1 MVRVLRAA
9 AAQMG
14 PTQKADSREHTLG
27 RMLALL
33 EEAAGRGASL
43 VVFPE
48 LAFTTFFP
56 RWLLEGEALDQYFE
70 RSIPNPAIAKLF
82 DRARALR
89 VGFYVGYAELTP
101 DRRRYNCAIL
111 VDRDGEILG
120 RYRKVHL
127 PGSVEPRPGARYQQL
142 EKRYF
147 DYGDLGFPAFR
158 AGSAWAH
165 AIMGMMICNDRRW
178 PESWRVLGLQGV
190 ELVCIGYNSAA
201 YDPNGGSTEDAA
213 LRTFHSTLV
222 TQANAYMNAT
232 WAISCNGGEGGRGG
246 RLRADRRLLH
256 RRSQWSHRR
265 AGQDLGRRADRR
277 RRRSRSL
284 PPGQGQDVQ
293 FRGPSAAGAIQGDHR
308 TRRRRRAGCA
318 RRGLTKWHGA
328 GNATDRQRS

>member
-14 PTQKADSREHTLG
+14 PTQKADTREHTLS

-56 RWLLEGEALDQYFE
+56 RWLLEGEALDHYFE
-70 RSIPNPAIAKLF
+70 RGMPNPNVAALF

-101 DRRRYNCAIL
+101 DGRRYNCAIL
-111 VDRDGEILG
+111 VDRDGELLG

-127 PGSVEPRPGARYQQL
+127 PGSVEPRQGARYQQL

-147 DYGDLGFPAFR
+147 EYGDLGFPAFR
-158 AGSAWAH
+158 SGSAWAH

-201 YDPNGGSTEDAA
+201 YDPNGGGTERRLLAHLPFYAGDAGQR
-213 LRTFHSTLV
+213 LHERDLGDL
-222 TQANAYMNAT
+222 
-232 WAISCNGGEGGRGG
+232 GGEGRRGG

-256 RRSQWSHRR
+256 RRSQWPHCR
-265 AGQDLGRRADRR
+265 AGRNAD
-277 RRRSRSL
+277 
-284 PPGQGQDVQ
+284 
-293 FRGPSAAGAIQGDHR
+293 
-308 TRRRRRAGCA
+308 
-318 RRGLTKWHGA
+318 
-328 GNATDRQRS
+328 

>member
-1 MVRVLRAA
+1 MVRILRAA
-9 AAQMG
+9 VAQMG

-27 RMLALL
+27 RMLELL
-33 EEAAGRGASL
+33 ETAATRGASL

-56 RWLLEGEALDQYFE
+56 RWYLEGDALDQYFE
-70 RSIPNPAIAKLF
+70 RGMPNPAVQRLF

-89 VGFYVGYAELTP
+89 VGFYVGYAEQTP
-101 DRRRYNCAIL
+101 DGRRYNCSIL

-127 PGSVEPRPGARYQQL
+127 PGSVEPRAGARYQQL

-147 DYGDLGFPAFR
+147 GYGDLGFPAFR
-158 AGSAWAH
+158 AGPDWGH

-190 ELVCIGYNSAA
+190 ELVCVGYNSAA
-201 YDPNGGSTEDAA
+201 YDPNGGATEDAA

-232 WAISCNGGEGGRGG
+232 WAIAVAKAGDEDGSGLIGGSCIVDPNGRIVAEAETLGDEVVV
-246 RLRADRRLLH
+246 ADLDLDLCRQGKDKMFNFGAH
-256 RRSQWSHRR
+256 RRPEQYAVITER
-265 AGQDLGRRADRR
+265 AGVVE
-277 RRRSRSL
+277 
-284 PPGQGQDVQ
+284 P
-293 FRGPSAAGAIQGDHR
+293 AALDAV
-308 TRRRRRAGCA
+308 
-318 RRGLTKWHGA
+318 
-328 GNATDRQRS
+328 

>member
-1 MVRVLRAA
+1 MLVRVLRAA

-14 PTQKADSREHTLG
+14 PTQKADTRERTLG
-27 RMLALL
+27 RMLRLL
-33 EEAAGRGASL
+33 ETAAERGASL

-56 RWLLEGEALDQYFE
+56 RWFIEGEALDDYYE
-70 RSIPNPAIAKLF
+70 RCMPNPAVRQLF

-89 VGFYVGYAELTP
+89 IGFYVGYAEMTP
-101 DRRRYNCAIL
+101 EGRRFNCSIL

-127 PGSVEPRPGARYQQL
+127 PGSVEPRAGARYQQL

-158 AGSAWAH
+158 AGPGWRH

-190 ELVCIGYNSAA
+190 ELVCVGYNSAA
-201 YDPNGGSTEDAA
+201 YDPNGGVTEDAA

-232 WAISCNGGEGGRGG
+232 WAIAVAKAGDEDGSGLIGGSCIVDPNGCIVAEAQT
-246 RLRADRRLLH
+246 LADEVIVADIDLDLCRQGKDKMFNFAAH
-256 RRSQWSHRR
+256 RRPEQYTVITER
-265 AGQDLGRRADRR
+265 AGVVEPVVLDANVGVGTPA
-277 RRRSRSL
+277 
-284 PPGQGQDVQ
+284 
-293 FRGPSAAGAIQGDHR
+293 
-308 TRRRRRAGCA
+308 
-318 RRGLTKWHGA
+318 
-328 GNATDRQRS
+328 

>member
-1 MVRVLRAA
+1 VARVLRAA

-14 PTQKADSREHTLG
+14 PTQRSDTRAHTLN
-27 RMLALL
+27 RMLRLL
-33 EEAAGRGASL
+33 DEAAARGATL
-43 VVFPE
+43 AVFPE

-56 RWLLEGEALDQYFE
+56 RWLIEEEALDQYCE
-70 RSIPNPAIAKLF
+70 PSMPNPVVQPLF
-82 DRARALR
+82 DRARALS
-89 VGFYVGYAELTP
+89 VGFYVGYAELTEG
-101 DRRRYNCAIL
+101 RRYNCSIL
-111 VDRDGEILG
+111 VDRDGAILG

-158 AGSAWAH
+158 AGSAWGS

-178 PESWRVLGLQGV
+178 PEAWRVLGLQGV

-232 WAISCNGGEGGRGG
+232 WAIAVAKAGEEDGSGLIGGSCIVDPNGRVVAQAQT
-246 RLRADRRLLH
+246 LADEVIVADLDLDLCRQGKDKMFNFAAH
-256 RRSQWSHRR
+256 RRPEQYRVITER
-265 AGQDLGRRADRR
+265 AG
-277 RRRSRSL
+277 
-284 PPGQGQDVQ
+284 VVE
-293 FRGPSAAGAIQGDHR
+293 PS
-308 TRRRRRAGCA
+308 
-318 RRGLTKWHGA
+318 LTKM
-328 GNATDRQRS
+328 R